1 MDWVKGG
8 PDGTVYTTSKTSHRL
23 RSARVLRFRYGES
36 LTSEAC
42 LKRTREEASKN
53 QQKKNTKE
61 KKTKKKKT
69 DKNDFDYNESNNT
82 LCPNCGGCRNI
93 GDQWVCCDVCDIW
106 YHLKC
111 TTITELDNVKVM
123 EWKCSDCSKPL

>member
-1 MDWVKGG
+1 MADWGWGFTRGEVK
-8 PDGTVYTTSKTSHRL
+8 DIIQDFLTTNSIETPFIDSRPSKDWLHAFLQRNPKITPRKTEHLSNS
-23 RSARVLRFRYGES
+23 RSDAENPE
-36 LTSEAC
+36 TI
-42 LKRTREEASKN
+42 
-53 QQKKNTKE
+53 
-61 KKTKKKKT
+61 KTC
-69 DKNDFDYNESNNT
+69 NNT